1 MSDRGAE
8 KTVATTRLTTIRAGR
23 AEDALAIRALYR
35 AVAATPGGIARSPGE
50 VTPAYVDGFVTKSL
64 ARGVILVAEQDGVP
78 GLVAEL
84 HGYRSELRIFAHVLG
99 ELTVAVH
106 PAAQGQGLGRQLFV
120 RLLDIVTRE
129 HPGISRIELIAQES
143 NHRALR
149 LYEGLG
155 FRREGRL
162 EGRIRNPDGTLDAD
176 IPLAWLR

>member
-1 MSDRGAE
+1 MSDRGSE
-8 KTVATTRLTTIRAGR
+8 RTVVTTRLTTIRTGR
-23 AEDALAIRALYR
+23 AEDTLAIRALYQ
-35 AVAATPGGIARSPGE
+35 AVAATPGGIARSPAE
-50 VTPAYVDGFVTKSL
+50 VTLEYVDGFVSRSL
-64 ARGVILVAEQDGVP
+64 SRGVILVAEQDGVP
-78 GLVAEL
+78 GLAAEL
-84 HGYRSELRIFAHVLG
+84 HTYRSELRIFNHVLG

-129 HPGISRIELIAQES
+129 HPDVSRVELITQES

-155 FRREGRL
+155 FRREGWL